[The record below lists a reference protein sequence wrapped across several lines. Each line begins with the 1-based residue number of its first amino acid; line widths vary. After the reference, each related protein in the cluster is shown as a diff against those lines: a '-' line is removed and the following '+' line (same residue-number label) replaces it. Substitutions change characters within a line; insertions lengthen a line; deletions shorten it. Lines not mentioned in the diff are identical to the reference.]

1 MSEEKKREGSFD
13 PRCVA
18 DIYDKLDSHSY
29 ALRALG
35 ALLKSSDFNDL
46 SDDSAGDLPVTHP
59 DHPCNLRNLWFRL
72 ARFYLMNV

>member
-72 ARFYLMNV
+72 ASFYLMNV